1 MGDLRG
7 LGLESGVKRFDWL
20 GLVALCV
27 LGLCACSPA
36 GLAPE
41 PERILVGGATGR
53 QGAAVVDELLA
64 RGYAVRALTRN
75 PASEKAQALRSRGV
89 EVVAGDYGDRESLL
103 VAMAGVRRMF
113 FYSGFSRNELDEGL
127 NVIAA
132 AKTVGITQLIYSSG
146 AAADPANGVAGS
158 EKMRIEQALVAS
170 GVPYTVV
177 RPVAFMENFDRQ
189 QKRFANTGINE
200 SRGPDRMLY
209 FISLPDIGFFVGEAF
224 DDPGRWLNR
233 GVNIASDQMTV
244 AEYVATFSR
253 VMGRP
258 VTYTR
263 LPLDEYLA
271 TFPKPLRPLF
281 RWYDLVGY
289 TADVAAFRAAYPELT
304 TLEDYLRATGWE
316 AWEQ

>member
-1 MGDLRG
+1 MHRSLFIAV
-7 LGLESGVKRFDWL
+7 LTLAA
-20 GLVALCV
+20 LVLT
-27 LGLCACSPA
+27 ACSIGPA
-36 GLAPE
+36 VSA

-75 PASEKAQALRSRGV
+75 ADSDKAQALRSRGV

-103 VAMAGVRRMF
+103 AAMTGIRRMF
-113 FYSGFSRNELDEGL
+113 FYSGFSRNEVDEGL

-132 AKTVGITQLIYSSG
+132 ASASGIARLIYSSG

-158 EKMRIEQALVAS
+158 AKMQVEQALVAS
-170 GVPYTVV
+170 GVPYTVL

-189 QKRFANTGINE
+189 QKRFATTGITE

-209 FISLPDIGFFVGEAF
+209 FISLPDIGFFVGEAL
-224 DDPGRWLNR
+224 DDPDRWLDR

-244 AEYVATFSR
+244 ADYVATFSR

-258 VTYTR
+258 ITYTQM
-263 LPLDEYLA
+263 PLEDYLA

-281 RWYDLVGY
+281 RWYDQVGY
-289 TADVAAFRAAYPELT
+289 TADVTAFRTAYPDLT
-304 TLEDYLRATGWE
+304 TLDGYLRATGWE
-316 AWEQ
+316 NWQQ